1 MLVKVVPFYKTQII
15 KCMVSNKVNLSITLN
30 LELDCDLGISASS
43 MMERLDNVISD
54 ALTNAGDG
62 RIMITRVESE

>member
-1 MLVKVVPFYKTQII
+1 MKVIPFYKTQII
-15 KCMVSNKVNLSITLN
+15 KYMVSNKINLSITLN
-30 LELDCDLGISASS
+30 LELDCDISITAPS

>member
-1 MLVKVVPFYKTQII
+1 
-15 KCMVSNKVNLSITLN
+15 MVSNKVNLSITLN

-62 RIMITRVESE
+62 KIMITRVESE